1 MALTHLS
8 EQFASEKDKPL
19 YYDVIPL
26 LIVLFLG
33 SALLYTLS
41 LVIYRLYFH
50 PLAKYPGPFWAKV
63 TNWYSVYHA
72 AVGDRHLQIYWAHQK
87 YVNKAFA
94 YRIGK
99 FVRVAPNLVT
109 INDPAAIK
117 DIYGV
122 NQNVRKSV
130 FYEAS
135 IAHNGFQNMFSARDR
150 EIHAR
155 KRRIL
160 APAFTEA
167 SLSSMERYILPHID
181 EFFHAAS
188 GEERCSALRKCWTAD
203 LGRWGNYLTFDVM
216 GDLVFGRDFGMLRG
230 DESRELPDVIDA
242 AVHQQ
247 LLNGCSHFMLRW
259 NLDKLLFPDIVRRG
273 RQLLVY
279 AKKQVQLRMSADQ
292 NRKDFFSYIANAEN
306 KDGTKAYANSIEVF
320 AEARGLILGGSDTTA
335 TQLAAN
341 FFYLTNNPHALKRLV
356 EEIRSTFNSAD
367 EIRLGKALDSCHYL
381 HAVINESLR
390 LSPSLPGVLPR
401 EVLKGGITAVGER
414 FPAGVE
420 LSVPIYAVHHLGDVF
435 FDPHMFVPERW
446 LPEHTS
452 EDDVKRCHEALTPFS
467 YGSRQCIG
475 RRLAV
480 MELSLVIAQSV
491 WKYDL
496 EYVAGGKDDRFK
508 KSPEVVEYKLLDHL
522 AAGRS
527 GPVIRFT
534 SRE

>member
-1 MALTHLS
+1 MAVTYLVGESATEKGKLLYHALT
-8 EQFASEKDKPL
+8 
-19 YYDVIPL
+19 PL
-26 LIVLFLG
+26 LIVVSLG
-33 SALLYTLS
+33 SVLYTFG

-50 PLAKYPGPFWAKV
+50 PLAKYPGPFWARIS
-63 TNWYSVYHA
+63 NWYSVYHA
-72 AVGDRHLQIYWAHQK
+72 AIGDRHLQTYWAHQK
-87 YVNKAFA
+87 Y
-94 YRIGK
+94 GK
-99 FVRVAPNLVT
+99 FVRIAPNLVT

-135 IAHNGFQNMFSARDR
+135 IAHNGFQNIFSARDR

-167 SLSSMERYILPHID
+167 NLSSMERYILPHID

-188 GEERCSALRKCWTAD
+188 GEERCSALRNCWAAD
-203 LGRWGNYLTFDVM
+203 LGKWGNYLTFDVM
-216 GDLVFGRDFGMLRG
+216 GDLVFGKDFGMLRG
-230 DESRELPDVIDA
+230 DESRDLPNVIDA
-242 AVHQQ
+242 AVHRQ

-279 AKKQVQLRMSADQ
+279 AKKQVQLRKNADQ
-292 NRKDFFSYIANAEN
+292 NRKDFFSYITNAEN
-306 KDGTKAYANSIEVF
+306 KDGTKAYAESREVF
-320 AEARGLILGGSDTTA
+320 AEARGLIVGGSDTTA

-341 FFYLTNNPHALKRLV
+341 FFYLTNNPPALKRLV

-367 EIRLGKALDSCHYL
+367 EIRLGKSLDSCRYL
-381 HAVINESLR
+381 HAVINETIR

-401 EVLKGGITAVGER
+401 EVLKGGLTAVGEH

-420 LSVPIYAVHHLGDVF
+420 LSVPIYAVHHFSDVF
-435 FDPHMFVPERW
+435 FDPHMFIPERW
-446 LPEHTS
+446 LPEYTS
-452 EDDVKRCHEALTPFS
+452 EDAVKRCHDALTPFS

-480 MELSLVIAQSV
+480 IELYLVLAQAV
-491 WKYDL
+491 WKYDI
-496 EYVAGGKDDRFK
+496 EYVSGGKDDRFPQN
-508 KSPEVVEYKLLDHL
+508 PEVVEYKLLDHL

>member
-1 MALTHLS
+1 MTFTYRSGESVTAKDGLLYHPVLLLS
-8 EQFASEKDKPL
+8 
-19 YYDVIPL
+19 VIS
-26 LIVLFLG
+26 I
-33 SALLYTLS
+33 STALLY
-41 LVIYRLYFH
+41 
-50 PLAKYPGPFWAKV
+50 YPGPFWARV

-72 AVGDRHLQIYWAHQK
+72 AIGDRHLQIYWAHQK
-87 YVNKAFA
+87 Y
-94 YRIGK
+94 GK
-99 FVRVAPNLVT
+99 FVRIAPNLVT
-109 INDPAAIK
+109 INDSAAIK

-122 NQNVRKSV
+122 NQNVRKSI

-135 IAHNGFQNMFSARDR
+135 IAHNGFQNMFSSRDR

-167 SLSSMERYILPHID
+167 NLSSMEQYMLPHID
-181 EFFHAAS
+181 EFFRAAS
-188 GEERCSALRKCWTAD
+188 GEEHCSALRQCWTAD
-203 LGRWGNYLTFDVM
+203 LGKWGNYLTFDVM
-216 GDLVFGRDFGMLRG
+216 GDLVFGKDFGMLRG
-230 DESRELPDVIDA
+230 DESRQLPDVIDA

-259 NLDKLLFPDIVRRG
+259 NLDKILFPDIVRRG

-279 AKKQVQLRMSADQ
+279 AKKQVQLRMNADQ
-292 NRKDFFSYIANAEN
+292 SRKDFFSYIASAEN
-306 KDGTKAYANSIEVF
+306 KDGTKAYADSKEVF
-320 AEARGLILGGSDTTA
+320 AEARGLILGGVLGERKRDRYSQSVQPGSDTTA

-341 FFYLTNNPHALKRLV
+341 FFYLTHNPHALKRLT
-356 EEIRSTFNSAD
+356 EEIRTTFTCVD
-367 EIRLGKALDSCHYL
+367 EIRLGKTLDGCDYL
-381 HAVINESLR
+381 HAVINETIR

-401 EVLKGGITAVGER
+401 EVLTGGLSAAGEH

-420 LSVPIYAVHHLGDVF
+420 LSVPVYAVHHHRDVF
-435 FDPHMFVPERW
+435 FDPHTFIPERW

-452 EDDVKRCHEALTPFS
+452 VDAVKRCHDALTPFS

-480 MELSLVIAQSV
+480 MELCLVLARAV
-491 WKYDL
+491 WMYDL
-496 EYVAGGKDDRFK
+496 EYVAGGKEDRFK
-508 KSPEVVEYKLLDHL
+508 KNPEVVEYKLLDHL

-534 SRE
+534 SRK